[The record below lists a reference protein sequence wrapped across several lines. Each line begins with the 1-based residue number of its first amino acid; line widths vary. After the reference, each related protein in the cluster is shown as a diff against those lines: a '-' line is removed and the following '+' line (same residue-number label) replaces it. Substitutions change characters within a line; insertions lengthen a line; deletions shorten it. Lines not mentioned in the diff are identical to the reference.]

1 MWEVSTGEG
10 ITVAVIDSGV
20 NPSSAALEGQV
31 LPGIDESR
39 RSGDAHDDYLGHGT
53 AMAEL
58 IAGTGRDNSIQGL
71 APGAKILPVRIE
83 MEESSGKFS
92 DGESAVAGAI
102 RAAADSDAHIINM
115 SFGDDRGG
123 GKLEAEAVEYAA
135 SKGKLMFAGS
145 GNDRQK
151 VDGEDDYNF
160 PASFS
165 EVASVGALDSQN
177 AAAEFSSQGK
187 VDLAAPGVGLPGWCD
202 ESFSS
207 YCTNSGTSDA
217 SAIAS
222 AAAALIWA
230 EHPEWTANQV
240 LRVMLETAG
249 KPVDGEVSTRVGHG
263 AIRPRAV
270 LLEGKGN
277 PGDPDQHPLLKP
289 AESAAPG
296 EPGESGGGTERAGEP
311 SDEDGD
317 AADTVTVADPGGEGG
332 VPVGLLVGA
341 GVALAV
347 VVAGGVTFAVRR
359 RS

>member
-1 MWEVSTGEG
+1 MAEEMWDVSTGEG
-10 ITVAVIDSGV
+10 ITVAVIDTGV
-20 NPSSAALEGQV
+20 NPSTTSLEGRV
-31 LPGIDESR
+31 LPGTDA
-39 RSGDAHDDYLGHGT
+39 SGLPGGPHDDYRGHGT
-53 AMAEL
+53 SMAEL
-58 IAGTGRDNSIQGL
+58 IAGSGKDGTIKGL
-71 APGAKILPVRIE
+71 APAVKILPIRMDLGNDIIYNE
-83 MEESSGKFS
+83 TA
-92 DGESAVAGAI
+92 DAI
-102 RAAADSDAHIINM
+102 RAAADSEADIINM
-115 SFGDDRGG
+115 SFGAPGA
-123 GKLEAEAVEYAA
+123 ESVAEAVTYAA
-135 SKGKLMFAGS
+135 GKGKLMFAGS
-145 GNDRQK
+145 GNH
-151 VDGEDDYNF
+151 GEEREGVGF
-160 PASFS
+160 PAAFPEVVSVAALNRENEAPNFS
-165 EVASVGALDSQN
+165 GS
-177 AAAEFSSQGK
+177 GK
-187 VDLAAPGVGLPGWCD
+187 VDMAAPGTDIPGWCD
-202 ESFSS
+202 ETFTD
-207 YCTNSGTSDA
+207 YCTLSGTSDA

-296 EPGESGGGTERAGEP
+296 EPGESGGTGEAGGP